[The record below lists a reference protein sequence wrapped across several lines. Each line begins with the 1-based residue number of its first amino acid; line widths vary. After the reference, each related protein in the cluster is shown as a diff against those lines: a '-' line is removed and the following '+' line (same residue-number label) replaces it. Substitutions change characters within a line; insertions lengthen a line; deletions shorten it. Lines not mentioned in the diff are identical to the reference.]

1 MIVLLLLIF
10 ILGTLLTSFGVLI
23 AIGILLEG
31 PPWLNRDFK
40 NRYPMA
46 GLSLIIGLILLFMS
60 RSL

>member
-1 MIVLLLLIF
+1 MNVLSLIIF
-10 ILGTLLTSFGVLI
+10 ILGTLLISFSILV

-40 NRYPMA
+40 DRYLVGVPSVIM
-46 GLSLIIGLILLFMS
+46 GLVLLFIS

>member
-1 MIVLLLLIF
+1 MNILSLIIFVLGILLI
-10 ILGTLLTSFGVLI
+10 SFSIMI

-40 NRYPMA
+40 NRYLVGVPSMIM
-46 GLSLIIGLILLFMS
+46 GLVLLFLS